1 MDLMLK
7 QIVINNKLE
16 AIDARKNSEK
26 VTSLREIKPS
36 IRKNGIENLKKF
48 LRNSSEAIIID
59 PFFYK
64 GAAEQSVE
72 SYIDELKDVFS
83 NFTSISRI
91 HIIYNQ
97 SHCNGNIRKT
107 FIDNSNCKI
116 TDIHSSEIH
125 DRIWIK
131 ERKQGKLVG
140 SSFNGLGRSK
150 ICFIVN
156 LPKQDLIDLKFFLQ
170 RKNLVPKDFLI
181 IED

>member
-1 MDLMLK
+1 MLK

-36 IRKNGIENLKKF
+36 IRKNGIEILKKF
-48 LRNSSEAIIID
+48 LTNSSEAIIID

-131 ERKQGKLVG
+131 DRKQGKLVG

-170 RKNLVPKDFLI
+170 RKNLVPKDFLV

>member
-1 MDLMLK
+1 M
-7 QIVINNKLE
+7 
-16 AIDARKNSEK
+16 
-26 VTSLREIKPS
+26 
-36 IRKNGIENLKKF
+36 
-48 LRNSSEAIIID
+48 
-59 PFFYK
+59 
-64 GAAEQSVE
+64 E

-131 ERKQGKLVG
+131 DRKQGKLVG

-170 RKNLVPKDFLI
+170 RKNLVPKDFLV

>member
-1 MDLMLK
+1 MLK

-26 VTSLREIKPS
+26 VTSLKEIKPS
-36 IRKNGIENLKKF
+36 IRKNGIEILKKF
-48 LRNSSEAIIID
+48 LTNSSEVIIID

-64 GAAEQSVE
+64 GAAEQSVK
-72 SYIDELKDVFS
+72 SYIDELKDVFF
-83 NFTSISRI
+83 NFSSINRI
-91 HIIYNQ
+91 HIIYNKGQ
-97 SHCNGNIRKT
+97 CNENIRKA

-116 TDIHSSEIH
+116 TDIHSNEIH

-131 ERKQGKLVG
+131 DRKQGKLVG

-150 ICFIVN
+150 ICFIVS

-170 RKNLVPKDFLI
+170 RKNLVPKDFLV